1 MRRLI
6 AAIALTAAIIAGAR
20 EPHDTMDGIY
30 NERIRTV
37 TLSVDGDRFAPPV
50 AFMGLGAPVTVEF
63 DHLSD
68 DRVFLRYRVVRCDA
82 NWQPSVLAE
91 AEYLDGFNE
100 SAIEAY
106 EYSRGTTVHY
116 VHYGFQFPNEDISPT
131 LSGNYLIEVYP
142 EDDPDDVWMTRRV
155 MLSEQSAPISTS
167 VTSRTDIDY
176 NVGHQQL
183 SVAVDTERARVAD
196 PFNDLKVMIAQN
208 GRRDNEVMLRQPLR
222 MSGATA
228 VYEHSA
234 PLIFEAG
241 NEYRRMEVA
250 NINYPGMG
258 VADIVWAEPY
268 YHFEL
273 MTDVPRADQPYVY
286 DSTQHGRFFVRRY
299 GSESSDTEADY
310 VVVHFSLEMDE
321 LPGSM
326 VFLDGDFTSRRFDP
340 ASLMTY
346 NRETG
351 RYEKVMLLKQGHYN
365 YQYLTVPH
373 GARSAT
379 AATVEGNKY
388 PTINE
393 YLIKVYTRGPLDRT
407 DRLIGVTQITSQP

>member
-1 MRRLI
+1 MRQLI
-6 AAIALTAAIIAGAR
+6 TAIALTAAIIAGAR

-250 NINYPGMG
+250 DVNYPGMG
-258 VADIVWAEPY
+258 VADIVWADPY

-326 VFLDGDFTSRRFDP
+326 IFLDGDFTSRRFDP

-365 YQYLTVPH
+365 YQYLTVPP